1 MIRTATVSVEE
12 LLEHSAWARALARQL
27 VADAATA
34 DDLVQDAW
42 LAALVR
48 PPLRGVPVR
57 PWLARVL
64 RNAARMSARTEARR
78 SARERVAARDEAL
91 ASTHELVELA
101 ARQRE
106 LVDALLKLDEPYRTT
121 LLLRFFEALP
131 PRRIAA
137 RLGVSVETVHTRQQR
152 GLRRLR
158 ETLEQTHGGDRSA
171 WLAAL
176 LPLARAPQVLTP
188 GALGWISMNL
198 KLSLAACA
206 LTLIGAL
213 AWVRYQQ
220 DPQPTTNA
228 DVHAAPA
235 PRALAKTDAP
245 GQTGSVSALPASS
258 EREPVAAAPA
268 LPAKVAERAAALPPL
283 RGKVIDDLGRPVS
296 GIALVLEGK
305 GDGASTRATSGANG
319 EFEFSSDSR
328 SGRIFEAEESL
339 CTVLCGVANS
349 ATIERTPVVV
359 VARRLLL
366 AGRVLDESG
375 FPLQGVKLSA
385 PQPEGFRTRFHE
397 VLDSS
402 ENVDQQATSDADGR
416 FQFDSVAALDGAR
429 LLASLD
435 QFAAHEQELP
445 AGSDANMLITLRRP
459 AASDGTLRGQV
470 VDAQGQPVK
479 QAQVALGLAAQS
491 TDSEGSF
498 VFLIDDPKS
507 MNARMGIPPR
517 TLTAAK
523 PGFLPAL
530 FEPRVEDGK
539 PQWPAHV
546 TLRLG
551 ERALEIRG
559 HVVNSKGDPMDGVR
573 VFLSDASILGG
584 DERGPIVMENFLAGE
599 AGGPPWRF
607 TSTDAEG
614 AFAIDGLL
622 PREYRL
628 RAMDMD
634 TLLIAE
640 TDPIVAG
647 SLDVDIELDTSRLFP
662 RVAGRIVDR
671 EGKPVARAS
680 VAPMCDAFRLKHMGR
695 TLSTSHAGLDGTT
708 TDADGRFVLLN
719 LPKSLVYLRIDGED
733 IVPLEYGRYVDGD
746 TRFAKSIRELP
757 ADKIEQLE
765 IRVGR
770 RCHFQVELAD
780 PSFADELSVLDGE
793 GDPVEL
799 SVFAGNSR
807 RDGPRQELRGGRSEV
822 IACPDDGVMLVL
834 RKSGAEVS
842 RRKLELKPGEVLSLR
857 L

>member
-1 MIRTATVSVEE
+1 MIRTATFSVEE

-42 LAALVR
+42 LAAMLR

-57 PWLARVL
+57 PWLASVL
-64 RNAARMSARTEARR
+64 RNAARMSTRSAARR
-78 SARERVAARDEAL
+78 NARERLAAREEAL

-137 RLGVSVETVHTRQQR
+137 RLGISVETVHTRQQR

-158 ETLEQTHGGDRSA
+158 ETLEQKHGGDRSA

-176 LPLARAPQVLTP
+176 LPLARAPQGLTP

-198 KLSLAACA
+198 KLPLAACA

-213 AWVRYQQ
+213 AWVRFQQ
-220 DPQPTTNA
+220 EPQPATTA

-235 PRALAKTDAP
+235 LGALAKPDAP
-245 GQTGSVSALPASS
+245 GQAGSVGALPASN
-258 EREPVAAAPA
+258 EREPVASAPA
-268 LPAKVAERAAALPPL
+268 ALEQAAVSAAALAPL
-283 RGKVIDDLGRPVS
+283 RGKVIDDLGRPVAN
-296 GIALVLEGK
+296 IALVLEGK
-305 GDGASTRATSGANG
+305 ADGETNRATSGANG
-319 EFEFSSDSR
+319 EFEFSGAAR
-328 SGRIFEAEESL
+328 VGRIYEAEEGL

-349 ATIERTPVVV
+349 AMLERTPVVV
-359 VARRLLL
+359 VARRLQL
-366 AGRVLDESG
+366 AGRVLDEMG
-375 FPLQGVKLSA
+375 FALQGVQLRA
-385 PQPEGFRTRFHE
+385 PEPEGFRTRFHE

-402 ENVDQQATSDADGR
+402 ESLSQQATSDVDGR

-429 LLASLD
+429 LVATLD
-435 QFAAHEQELP
+435 QFEAHEQELP

-459 AASDGTLRGQV
+459 ATSDGTLRGQV
-470 VDAQGQPVK
+470 LDAQGQPVK
-479 QAQVALGLAAQS
+479 DAQVALGLATQS
-491 TDSEGSF
+491 TDSEGRF

-507 MNARMGIPPR
+507 MNARMGVPAR

-523 PGFLPAL
+523 TGFLPAN
-530 FEPRVEDGK
+530 FEPRIEDGK
-539 PQWPAHV
+539 PRWPAQL
-546 TLRLG
+546 TLHLG

-559 HVVNSKGDPMDGVR
+559 HVVDAKGDPMSGVC
-573 VFLSDASILGG
+573 VFLREASILG
-584 DERGPIVMENFLAGE
+584 ESEQGPLVLENVMAGA
-599 AGGPPWRF
+599 AGGPAWRF
-607 TSTDAEG
+607 TQSDPDG
-614 AFAIDGLL
+614 AFTIDGLL

-662 RVAGRIVDR
+662 RVAGRVVDR

-680 VAPMCDAFRLKHMGR
+680 VAPMCDAFRLKHSGQ
-695 TLSTSHAGLDGTT
+695 TVGTSHARIEGTT
-708 TDADGRFVLLN
+708 TDADGRFELSNV
-719 LPKSLVYLRIDGED
+719 PKTLVYLRIDGED
-733 IVPLEYGRYVDGD
+733 IVPLEYCRSFEGD
-746 TRFAKSIRELP
+746 QRHANSIAELP
-757 ADKIEQLE
+757 AEKIEQLE

-780 PSFADELSVLDGE
+780 PSFADSVVVLAETGE
-793 GDPVEL
+793 TVEL

-807 RDGPRQELRGGRSEV
+807 REAHQQPLQNGRSEV
-822 IACPDDGVMLVL
+822 IACPDSGVMLVL
-834 RKSGAEVS
+834 RRAGAEVS
-842 RRKLELKPGEVLSLR
+842 RRKLELKAGEVLNLR